1 MLTGVYPPTYGEI
14 YLCGQNLQKNREMI
28 RDRFGVCRQDDHFWD
43 GFTPADMFSV
53 IGRILRLSNED
64 IESEK
69 KRLLQ
74 LFKLS
79 SVENKPSTV
88 HSHFVRSS

>member
-14 YLCGQNLQKNREMI
+14 YLCGHNLQKNREMI

-53 IGRILRLSNED
+53 IGRILGLSNSE
-64 IESEK
+64 IQSEK
-69 KRLLQ
+69 KRLLE

-79 SVENKPSTV
+79 SAENKPS
-88 HSHFVRSS
+88 SCRRLLLRCS

>member
-1 MLTGVYPPTYGEI
+1 
-14 YLCGQNLQKNREMI
+14 MI
-28 RDRFGVCRQDDHFWD
+28 RDRFGVWRQDDHFWD

-53 IGRILRLSNED
+53 IGRILGLSNED

-79 SVENKPSTV
+79 SVENKPSTI
-88 HSHFVRSS
+88 HSYFVRSS